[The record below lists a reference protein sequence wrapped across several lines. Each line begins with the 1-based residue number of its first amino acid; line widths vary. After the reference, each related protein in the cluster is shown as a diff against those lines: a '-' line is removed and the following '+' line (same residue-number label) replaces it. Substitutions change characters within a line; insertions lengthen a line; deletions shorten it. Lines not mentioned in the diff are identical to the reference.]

1 MPIRVIKVCIAYLC
15 TQHFA
20 MIRHLTKFA
29 AGNHFNNALKV
40 TVAAVIPALL
50 GAFWGHFEMGFAVA
64 LGAFLTYPSDIPS
77 TLKHKINGVL
87 VAAFMVAGS
96 NLLVNLFAP
105 VPYVLYPFLALLLF
119 FLSIISVYGQ
129 RATMVS
135 FSALLS
141 VSLAFAHLNTGW
153 AMLQHSGLMLAGG
166 LFYLVISLMFHYL
179 QPHRYIELQIADC
192 IRLTAKYLKLRGD
205 LWNIDANRE
214 KITEKQLALQ
224 VELNTIH
231 ENLRDIIFRN
241 HSSSG
246 SSNQNRRMLIV
257 FVLLIEIL
265 ELALSTSF
273 NHAKLQ
279 EQFED
284 DPDVLKTYQNLAY
297 NLAATLKR
305 LSKSLESH
313 EKYVADNT
321 LFDNLEKLEAVIAEF
336 GEKHCDGAHESVMM
350 LTNMRHYAEKQI
362 EKIRVVEKA
371 FTLAVN
377 PLDLKGRE
385 KDLDKFLTP
394 QYYPIATLVENL
406 SFRSTIF
413 RHSLRLTVT
422 LMVGFVIGKLLP
434 FENVYWILLTIIV
447 IMRPGYGLTKKR
459 SYERII
465 GTVAGGLI
473 AFGVISLVNNPV
485 VVSVFVILSMLLGFA
500 FTQINYIIGATFVTM
515 YVVFL
520 YGILTPNVQDVIQFR
535 ILDTGVGAA
544 LAFVANYFL
553 WPSWEFMN
561 IRQFLGKSI
570 QANRNYLEEISVYY
584 VKKGDPTTAYKLARK
599 QAFIEI
605 GNLMTSFQRMLQEP
619 RSKQR
624 QVKLVYKL
632 VELNHSLL
640 SSAASLGTYIQTHQT
655 TKASE
660 AFHVVVSAVIRN
672 LDTAMAIVNRKEIQD
687 IANDE
692 DIDVRFTQLK
702 NIRTRELKESHPDD
716 IEFQLKMQ
724 ESQLVIE
731 QLIWLTNLSR
741 SIIKTAQAFNKS

>member
-1 MPIRVIKVCIAYLC
+1 MIKVCIAYLYA
-15 TQHFA
+15 QHFA
-20 MIRHLTKFA
+20 MIHHVTKFA
-29 AGNHFNNALKV
+29 AGNNFNNALKV

-50 GAFWGHFEMGFAVA
+50 GAYWDHFEMGFAIA
-64 LGAFLTYPSDIPS
+64 LGAFLTYPADIPS

-87 VAAFMVAGS
+87 VAALMVAGS

-105 VPYVLYPFLALLLF
+105 FPFILYPFLALLLF
-119 FLSIISVYGQ
+119 FLSIIAVYGQ

-141 VSLAFAHLNTGW
+141 VSLAFAHLDTGW
-153 AMLQHSGLMLAGG
+153 AMLQHAALMLTGG
-166 LFYLVISLMFHYL
+166 LFYLLVSLTFHYL

-205 LWNIDANRE
+205 LWNVGANRE
-214 KITEKQLALQ
+214 KIIEKQLALQ
-224 VELNTIH
+224 VELNVIH
-231 ENLRDIIFRN
+231 ENLREIIFRN

-246 SSNQNRRMLIV
+246 SSNQNRKMLIV

-279 EQFED
+279 EQFEE
-284 DPDVLKTYQNLAY
+284 DPEVLETYQNLAY

-313 EKYVADNT
+313 EQYVADNA
-321 LFDNLEKLEAVIAEF
+321 LFDDLEKLESVIVIYR
-336 GEKHCDGAHESVMM
+336 EKYGDAAHEGVMM
-350 LTNMRHYAEKQI
+350 LTNMRHYAEKQV

-371 FTLAVN
+371 FTLAVH

-394 QYYPIATLVENL
+394 QYYPVATLVENL

-422 LMVGFVIGKLLP
+422 LMVGFILGKILP

-447 IMRPGYGLTKKR
+447 IMRPGYGLTKQR

-465 GTVAGGLI
+465 GTIAGGLI

-485 VVSVFVILSMLLGFA
+485 VVSVFVIVSMILGFA
-500 FTQINYIIGATFVTM
+500 FTQINYKIGATFVTM

-561 IRQFLGKSI
+561 IRQFLEKSV
-570 QANRNYLEEISVYY
+570 QANRAYLQEISVYY
-584 VKKGDPTTAYKLARK
+584 VKKGEPTTAYKLARK

-619 RSKQR
+619 KSKQR

-640 SSAASLGTYIQTHQT
+640 SSTASLGTYIQTHQT

-672 LDTAMAIVNRKEIQD
+672 LDTAIAIVTEKS
-687 IANDE
+687 IAANQVDE
-692 DIDVRFTQLK
+692 DLDIRFTQLK

-716 IEFQLKMQ
+716 VEFQLKMQ
-724 ESQLVIE
+724 ESQLIIE
-731 QLIWLTNLSR
+731 QLIWLTNLSQ
-741 SIIKTAQAFNKS
+741 SIIKTAQAYNNS

>member
-1 MPIRVIKVCIAYLC
+1 MIKVCIAYLC
-15 TQHFA
+15 AQHFT
-20 MIRHLTKFA
+20 MIHHVTKFA
-29 AGNHFNNALKV
+29 AGNNFNNALKV

-50 GAFWGHFEMGFAVA
+50 GVYWNHFEMGFAVA
-64 LGAFLTYPSDIPS
+64 LGAFLTYPADIPS
-77 TLKHKINGVL
+77 TLKHKVNGVL
-87 VAAFMVAGS
+87 VAALLVAGS

-105 VPYVLYPFLALLLF
+105 VPFILYPFLALLLF

-141 VSLAFAHLNTGW
+141 VSLAFAQLNTGW

-166 LFYLVISLMFHYL
+166 LFYLLVSLTFHYL

-205 LWNIDANRE
+205 LWNVGANRE
-214 KITEKQLALQ
+214 KIIEKQLALQ
-224 VELNTIH
+224 VELNVIH

-313 EKYVADNT
+313 EKYVADNA
-321 LFDNLEKLEAVIAEF
+321 LFDNLEQLEAVIANYR
-336 GEKHCDGAHESVMM
+336 EKHGDAAHDGVMM
-350 LTNMRHYAEKQI
+350 LTNMRHYAEKQV
-362 EKIRVVEKA
+362 EKIRVVEKV

-394 QYYPIATLVENL
+394 QYYPVATLVENL

-422 LMVGFVIGKLLP
+422 LMVGFVLGKLLP

-473 AFGVISLVNNPV
+473 AFGVISVVNNPV
-485 VVSVFVILSMLLGFA
+485 VVSVFVIVSMLLGFA
-500 FTQINYIIGATFVTM
+500 FTQINYKIGATFVTM

-561 IRQFLGKSI
+561 IRQFLEKSI
-570 QANRNYLEEISVYY
+570 QANRAYLHEISVYY
-584 VKKGDPTTAYKLARK
+584 VRKGDPTTAYKLARK

-619 RSKQR
+619 KSKQR

-640 SSAASLGTYIQTHQT
+640 SSTASLGTYIQTHQT

-672 LDTAMAIVNRKEIQD
+672 LDTAIAIVNEKTIEATQD
-687 IANDE
+687 DE
-692 DIDVRFTQLK
+692 DIDIRFTQLK

-716 IEFQLKMQ
+716 VEFQLKLQ

-731 QLIWLTNLSR
+731 QLIWLTNLSQ

>member
-1 MPIRVIKVCIAYLC
+1 MRVIKVCIAYLC

-50 GAFWGHFEMGFAVA
+50 GAYWGHFEMGFAVA
-64 LGAFLTYPSDIPS
+64 LGAFLTYPADIPS

-336 GEKHCDGAHESVMM
+336 GEKHSDGAHEGVMM

-422 LMVGFVIGKLLP
+422 LMVGFVLGKLLP

-561 IRQFLGKSI
+561 IRLFLEKSI

-619 RSKQR
+619 KSKQR

-672 LDTAMAIVNRKEIQD
+672 LDTAIAIVNGKEIQD
-687 IANDE
+687 MPNDE

-716 IEFQLKMQ
+716 IAFQLKMQ

-731 QLIWLTNLSR
+731 QLIWLTNLSQ